1 MSFSARYLPAVL
13 LTLLSL
19 AATLPAQSTNP
30 QAAKPPRASIEGRV
44 TIKDKG
50 AAGVAVSLRK
60 GEVGNPFEPYLKAT
74 TDHDGYY
81 RFANVAPGSYEV
93 LPAGGAFITS
103 DNQRAKTVVVD
114 EDDIE
119 GINFALVRGG
129 VITGKVTDADGR
141 PLILQQVNIFMADA
155 FNQPQQQ
162 SQQPGQQPAP
172 RPPVY
177 PFNNTQT
184 DDRGIYRIYGLRAGR
199 YKVATGRSDEVF
211 NFNFST
217 QRIYRQV
224 FHPDATDQAKA
235 TIIEVTEGS
244 EANNVDI
251 KLGPPL
257 QTFSASG
264 RVVDSEKGL
273 PVPNLTFSLQRLAGQ
288 RAEFANAPVMSD
300 GQGDFVAEGLVPGKY
315 QIFLFQG
322 MSGSD
327 LRAEPIT
334 FEIIDQDISN
344 VIFKLGKGA
353 SLSGVVVIETEDKA
367 ALQKLP
373 QMRLMAY
380 AAPQPGAPNVFG
392 QSSSSMVGA
401 DGSFRLGGL
410 PGGVINVRLS
420 GTMGPLDLKG
430 YALSR
435 IERDGV
441 PMPKGIEVKDGEQ
454 VGGIRVIVAY
464 GNGSIRG
471 VVKFENGT
479 LPSSVQM
486 YVRLSKPGENPGPIR
501 PNQVDSRGNFLIE
514 GIPPGTYEL
523 SLQVFGEGA
532 PKMPQ
537 PKREVNVQNGVVT
550 DVMITVDLTTQPK
563 P

>member
-19 AATLPAQSTNP
+19 AATLSAQSTNT
-30 QAAKPPRASIEGRV
+30 QSAKAPRGSIAGRV

-81 RFANVAPGSYEV
+81 RFANVAPGSYEIS
-93 LPAGGAFITS
+93 PAAGAFITS

-114 EDDIE
+114 DDE
-119 GINFALVRGG
+119 VDGINFTLVRGG

-141 PLILQQVNIFMADA
+141 PLILQQVNIFLADA
-155 FNQPQQQ
+155 FNQPQQ
-162 SQQPGQQPAP
+162 SGQQQAQ

-184 DDRGIYRIYGLRAGR
+184 DDRGIYRVYGLRAGR
-199 YKVATGRSDEVF
+199 YKVATGRSDDTF
-211 NFNFST
+211 NFGFST
-217 QRIYRQV
+217 QRTYRQV

-251 KLGPPL
+251 KMGSPM

-273 PVPNLTFSLQRLAGQ
+273 PVPNITFSLQRLAGQ
-288 RAEFANAPVMSD
+288 RTEFVNAPVMSD
-300 GQGDFVAEGLVPGKY
+300 AQGDFVAEGLVAGKY
-315 QIFLFQG
+315 QIYLFPD
-322 MSGSD
+322 MSNTD
-327 LRAEPIT
+327 RRAEPIT
-334 FEIIDQDISN
+334 FEIVDQDVSN

-380 AAPQPGAPNVFG
+380 ATPQPGGPNLFG

-410 PGGVINVRLS
+410 PGGVINMRLS
-420 GTMGPLDLKG
+420 GAMGPFDLKG

-441 PMPKGIEVKDGEQ
+441 PMPKGIEIKEGEQ
-454 VGGIRVIVAY
+454 VGGIRVVVAY

-471 VVKFENGT
+471 VVKFENGS
-479 LPSSVQM
+479 LPASVQM
-486 YVRLSKPGENPGPIR
+486 YVTLGKPGENPGGIR
-501 PNQVDSRGNFLIE
+501 PSQVDARGNFLME
-514 GIPPGTYEL
+514 GIPPGNYEL
-523 SLQVFGEGA
+523 SLQMFGQGA
-532 PKMPQ
+532 PKVQM
-537 PKREVNVQNGVVT
+537 PKREVNVQNSVVT
-550 DVMITVDLTTQPK
+550 DVMLTLDLTTQPK